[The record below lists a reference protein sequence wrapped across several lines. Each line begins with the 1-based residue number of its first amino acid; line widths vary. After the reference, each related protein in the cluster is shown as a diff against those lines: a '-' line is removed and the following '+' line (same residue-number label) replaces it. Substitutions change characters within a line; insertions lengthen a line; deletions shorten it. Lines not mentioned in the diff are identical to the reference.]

1 MDNGQGRFLYND
13 ETDPGA
19 IEIQKSLMEIANPN
33 HGGWFRIGE
42 EIEIKGSLFRVKA
55 ITPTQLRLK
64 LIRRKGEIK

>member
-1 MDNGQGRFLYND
+1 MDSGKGKFLYNE

-19 IEIQKSLMEIANPN
+19 IEMMKAKMEAENPG

-42 EIEIKGSLFRVKA
+42 EIEIKGSLFRVRA

-64 LIRRKGEIK
+64 LVRRKQN